1 MKKLIPKF
9 TIFFLFIMLL
19 LNRSDVKL
27 SVINGFTIWVEQ
39 LLPALFPFFVFSDMF
54 ISIGIADDLCKRI
67 GPLFARIFNTS
78 KYSFFIFF
86 ISLVSGSPTNAKNIK
101 NMLDN
106 GYILKDE
113 AEKILCFSCFFNPFL
128 IYSITNLYLNK
139 TDSIKIIIITYLT
152 NIILGLVLRFKKIKI
167 NHLVKIKEN
176 NITLISSIKNNIM
189 SLISILGTIITMLV
203 LSTLIK
209 TNNLYLNN
217 IFNGLLEITTG
228 LINLSVLNFSYNIKL
243 ILTLI
248 YLSFGGLSIHMQIKS
263 ILKDVVSYK
272 LFYITRIFAIIISLL
287 LWFII
292 T

>member
-9 TIFFLFIMLL
+9 TIFFLFIMLI
-19 LNRSDVKL
+19 LNRNDVKL

-54 ISIGIADDLCKRI
+54 IASGVANDLCKKI
-67 GPLFARIFNTS
+67 GPLFAKIFNTT

-106 GYILKDE
+106 GYIFKDE
-113 AEKILCFSCFFNPFL
+113 AEKVLCFTCFFNPLL
-128 IYSITNLYLNK
+128 IYSITTLYLQNS
-139 TDSIKIIIITYLT
+139 DSIKIIIIIYLT
-152 NIILGLVLRFKKIKI
+152 NIILGLILRFKKVKI
-167 NHLVKIKEN
+167 NKLVKIKEN
-176 NITLISSIKNNIM
+176 KISLTSSIKNNIM
-189 SLISILGTIITMLV
+189 SLIGILGTIITMLV

-209 TNNLYLNN
+209 TNNVYINN
-217 IFNGLLEITTG
+217 IFNGLLEITSG
-228 LINLSVLNFSYNIKL
+228 LINLSVINFSYNTKI
-243 ILTLI
+243 ILTII

-263 ILKDVVSYK
+263 ILKDAVNYN
-272 LFYITRIFAIIISLL
+272 LFYLTRLLAIIISLL
-287 LWFII
+287 LWYV